1 MAKEKIMYEDRF
13 VLVTYYPADDRY
25 AFSLLP
31 TMAAGRTRLFL
42 DQRLVDE
49 FSRNNI
55 EHLSSKLGLVDPAFY
70 VSMSRT
76 DIKRIHEAI
85 RGTNNTYIRQLAEF
99 RKRSSRKKQGL

>member
-1 MAKEKIMYEDRF
+1 
-13 VLVTYYPADDRY
+13 
-25 AFSLLP
+25 
-31 TMAAGRTRLFL
+31 
-42 DQRLVDE
+42 
-49 FSRNNI
+49 
-55 EHLSSKLGLVDPAFY
+55 LGLVDPAFY